1 MKNIIIILLI
11 LILPIT
17 IYAILSNNAQNN
29 SALAKNSNLATLK
42 IYSSTMCLDCQK
54 LKKEIKD
61 IEVDYQNKINIEK
74 FNALENNKMVQE
86 DINKYEITLV
96 PTMIF
101 ITKDGETRKKIEGY
115 IPKEEII
122 KEIES
127 TINE

>member
-17 IYAILSNNAQNN
+17 IYTMLSNNVQNN
-29 SALAKNSNLATLK
+29 RALAKNTNNATLK

-54 LKKEIKD
+54 LKKELQD
-61 IEVDYQNKINIEK
+61 IEVDYQNKINIQK
-74 FNALENNKMVQE
+74 FNALEKNKQVQE
-86 DINKYEITLV
+86 DISKYEITLV

-101 ITKDGETRKKIEGY
+101 IKKDGKTSKKIEGF
-115 IPKEEII
+115 IPKEQII
-122 KEIES
+122 EEIES

>member
-1 MKNIIIILLI
+1 MKNIIIIFLI

-17 IYAILSNNAQNN
+17 IYIVLSNKTENN
-29 SALAKNSNLATLK
+29 LVYAHNNDLATLK

-54 LKKEIKD
+54 LKKEMQT
-61 IEVDYQNKINIEK
+61 IEIEYKNKINIQK
-74 FNALENNKMVQE
+74 FNALENSKKVQE
-86 DINKYEITLV
+86 DISKYEITLV

-115 IPKEEII
+115 LPKEEII

-127 TINE
+127 TING

>member
-11 LILPIT
+11 LIFPIT
-17 IYAILSNNAQNN
+17 IYGILTNKTENNIVLAQN
-29 SALAKNSNLATLK
+29 ANLATLK

-54 LKKEIKD
+54 LKKEMQD
-61 IEVDYQNKINIEK
+61 IEIDYKDQINIQK
-74 FNALENNKMVQE
+74 FNALENSKKIQD
-86 DINKYEITLV
+86 DISKYEITLV

-127 TINE
+127 TING